1 MPIFDFRCS
10 ACTRIFERLV
20 RASETPQCPQC
31 GATAA
36 EKQVSAPAAPP
47 QSRELV
53 KQARAQARREGHFSN
68 Y

>member
-1 MPIFDFRCS
+1 MPIFDYRCP
-10 ACTRIFERLV
+10 ACDRTFEMLV
-20 RASETPQCPQC
+20 RAGDTPPCPHC
-31 GATAA
+31 GRTSL
-36 EKQVSAPAAPP
+36 EKLVSAPAAPP